1 VLTFWWN
8 NKKKR
13 GQRGFTLIELVVVL
27 AILGILI
34 ALAVPRYLGARRSA
48 LIAEGDNVLQEMKTL
63 AWAYYQQY
71 STWDGVTAGNVAAT
85 FGFTAPGG
93 GCWGYDLSANG
104 TTTTIVLRA
113 RNLAAPTRC
122 GPLGAANNVTV
133 LLQVNGDGSSAR
145 SQTITTP

>member
-1 VLTFWWN
+1 VLTFWW

-48 LIAEGDNVLQEMKTL
+48 LVSEGDNTLQELKTL

-71 STWDGVTAGNVAAT
+71 SSWVGVTT
-85 FGFTAPGG
+85 QQLGFTPPGG
-93 GCWGYDLSANG
+93 GCWSYSLP
-104 TTTTIVLRA
+104 TTGATQIVMRA
-113 RNLAAPTRC
+113 SGNPAGAPAKC
-122 GPLGAANNVTV
+122 SPLGAAGASTINLTLNS
-133 LLQVNGDGSSAR
+133 DGSSSR
-145 SQTITTP
+145 TQTLP